1 MFEFWLFTGSSTELY
16 YIDDVVLTY
25 MGDNTPDPGAVDEI
39 YQASEKGLT
48 IARSGNSLTVKA
60 IAASSKVSVYDT
72 TGRVVATAV
81 ADGNG
86 QATIAVAHK
95 GFYIVTANG
104 KSEKI
109 IL

>member
-1 MFEFWLFTGSSTELY
+1 
-16 YIDDVVLTY
+16 
-25 MGDNTPDPGAVDEI
+25 MGENTPDPGAVDEV
-39 YQASEKGLT
+39 YRAAEKELT
-48 IARSGNSLTVKA
+48 VVRSGNDLIVKA
-60 IAASSKVSVYDT
+60 VAAGSKVSVYDT

-86 QATIAVAHK
+86 QATLNVARK

-104 KSEKI
+104 KSAKV

>member
-1 MFEFWLFTGSSTELY
+1 MT
-16 YIDDVVLTY
+16 V
-25 MGDNTPDPGAVDEI
+25 
-39 YQASEKGLT
+39 
-48 IARSGNSLTVKA
+48 NS
-60 IAASSKVSVYDT
+60 IAAGSKVSVYDT

>member
-1 MFEFWLFTGSSTELY
+1 M
-16 YIDDVVLTY
+16 
-25 MGDNTPDPGAVDEI
+25 
-39 YQASEKGLT
+39 
-48 IARSGNSLTVKA
+48 R
-60 IAASSKVSVYDT
+60 VYDT

-86 QATIAVAHK
+86 QATLNVARK

-104 KSEKI
+104 KSAKV